1 MEKIKTSP
9 WAYGLFY
16 GLYTILMKS
25 IHTWITLSS
34 MLVIGQSAII
44 IIPEVYWGGLTLKRE
59 K

>member
-1 MEKIKTSP
+1 MEKIKTLLGHT
-9 WAYGLFY
+9 AYS
-16 GLYTILMKS
+16 TACTPILMKS